1 MTKEEIKYQWL
12 SLPEWQRLVVVGI
25 FVAAIIYFFYFLV
38 IIPKKD
44 KVKSLNED
52 VTELQEK
59 VDRLRAIAKP
69 EKLRELNRKYLSIKK
84 DIENLKIQIAKLEKK
99 IPSQLNIEELI
110 MILSNTM
117 YMNNLRIENIGVK
130 KEKTIYVYKEGN
142 RLIFSEKKKEQKV
155 NKVVTGQKKKT
166 VKKHK
171 KEEIKLKEVTILLNA
186 EGSIPNLKRA
196 LDSISKSRRFLSIDK
211 LKLYKDKSGILKYT
225 LNLKTY
231 YIPGGLK

>member
-38 IIPKKD
+38 IIPKKE
-44 KVKSLNED
+44 KVESLNED

-69 EKLRELNRKYLSIKK
+69 EKLRELNKKYLSIKK

-99 IPSQLNIEELI
+99 IPSRLDIEELI

-117 YMNNLRIENIGVK
+117 YLNNLRIENIGVK
-130 KEKTIYVYKEGN
+130 KEKTIYVYKEGD
-142 RLIFSEKKKEQKV
+142 RLVFSEKKKEQKV

-196 LDSISKSRRFLSIDK
+196 LESISKSRRFLSIDK

>member
-130 KEKTIYVYKEGN
+130 KEKTIYVYKEGD